1 MVPVIFDSKE
11 QKPWVLDPRSFSM
24 EKRNLLTGDYTLAG
38 YEDRICVERKG
49 LGDLVSSVI
58 HEWLIHRKRWYR
70 MAAFD
75 MAAVVVEA
83 DIGDVIAKRYESEAN
98 PMSVLGKVNTI
109 FIDHNIP
116 VYFWGNR
123 TNCTTMV
130 ESYLALAWKKLG
142 GAS

>member
-11 QKPWVLDPRSFSM
+11 QKPWVLDPRLFTM
-24 EKRNLLTGDYTLAG
+24 EKRNLPTGDYTLAG
-38 YEDRICVERKG
+38 FEDRICVERKA

-58 HEWLIHRKRWYR
+58 HEWLVHRKRWYR
-70 MAAFD
+70 MAGFD

-83 DIGDVIAKRYESEAN
+83 DIGDVIAKRYESEAD

-109 FIDHNIP
+109 FIDHSVP
-116 VYFWGNR
+116 VFFWGNR

-130 ESYLALAWKKLG
+130 ERYLLLAWKKLG
-142 GAS
+142 GVR